1 LKKYS
6 YSQELFF
13 VLILA
18 IVQFSHILD
27 FVVIMPLG
35 PTLMKDFSISP
46 AAFAALVSSYN
57 FSAAFSNILFGL
69 IADSYDRKRLLL
81 IFIIGFSIGTFWC
94 FISESY
100 YSLLASRIVAGA
112 FGGVLSSIVFTIV
125 TDIVPEERRG
135 RAMGIVMSSF
145 SVSSIIGIP
154 IGLIISD
161 NYGWQYCFLFIFMIA
176 IICFVLSAFYMPKL
190 TDHLD
195 NEVSK
200 QNFLESLKTTVSN
213 SIYLRSLVFMFLT
226 SGSLFLLI
234 PFLSPFAVKNMGIET
249 FELKYMYLY
258 GGLLTI
264 GTARIFGVLT
274 DKIGA
279 FKLYIIVLCLA
290 FVPILLFTHS
300 GPTTFVKYIIMG
312 ALFMSFVSGR
322 MIPCM
327 TLLSTVPLLKDR
339 GVFMSLLNSVRALGS
354 ASMTFLAG
362 FIIME
367 SSTGELVGFN
377 YAGYLSILI
386 GFVTIG
392 LGVYINREIQNR
404 AHN

>member
-1 LKKYS
+1 
-6 YSQELFF
+6 
-13 VLILA
+13 
-18 IVQFSHILD
+18 
-27 FVVIMPLG
+27 MPLG
-35 PTLMKDFSISP
+35 PTLMKSFSISP

-57 FSAAFSNILFGL
+57 FSAAISNIFFGL
-69 IADSYDRKRLLL
+69 IADSYDRKKLLL
-81 IFIIGFSIGTFWC
+81 LFIVGFSIGTFWC
-94 FISESY
+94 FISDSY

-125 TDIVPEERRG
+125 TDIVPEQRRG

-154 IGLIISD
+154 IGLILSD
-161 NYGWQYCFLFIFMIA
+161 TYGWQYCFLFIFVIS
-176 IICFVLSAFYMPKL
+176 IVCFLLSAIYMPSLK
-190 TDHLD
+190 DHLD
-195 NEVSK
+195 LEPSK
-200 QNFLESLKTTVSN
+200 QNFWLSLSETISN
-213 SIYLRSLVFMFLT
+213 KAYSRSLIFMFLT

-234 PFLSPFAVKNMGIET
+234 PFLSPYAVKNMGIAT
-249 FELKYMYLY
+249 FDLKYMYLY

-264 GTARIFGVLT
+264 GTARVFGVLT
-274 DKIGA
+274 DRIGA
-279 FKLYIIVLCLA
+279 LKLYIIILCLA

-327 TLLSTVPLLKDR
+327 TLLSTVPLLRDR

-362 FIIME
+362 IIIIE
-367 SSTGELVGFN
+367 SASGELVGFN
-377 YAGYLSILI
+377 YAGYLSIAI
-386 GFVTIG
+386 GFITIA
-392 LGVYINREIQNR
+392 LGVFINREINSR
-404 AHN
+404 ACD

>member
-1 LKKYS
+1 
-6 YSQELFF
+6 
-13 VLILA
+13 
-18 IVQFSHILD
+18 
-27 FVVIMPLG
+27 MPLG
-35 PTLMKDFSISP
+35 PTLMKAFEISP

-57 FSAAFSNILFGL
+57 FSAALSNILFGL
-69 IADSYDRKRLLL
+69 IADSYDRKKLLL
-81 IFIIGFSIGTFWC
+81 IFIVGFSLGTFWC
-94 FISESY
+94 FTSQSY
-100 YSLLASRIVAGA
+100 YFLLASRIVAGA

-154 IGLIISD
+154 IGLVISD
-161 NYGWQYCFLFIFMIA
+161 NYGWQYCFLFIFA
-176 IICFVLSAFYMPKL
+176 ISIVCFLLSFIYMPNL
-190 TDHLD
+190 RDHLAVKPD
-195 NEVSK
+195 KVM
-200 QNFLESLKTTVSN
+200 FWRSLVKTITNKV
-213 SIYLRSLVFMFLT
+213 YLRSLIFMFLT

-234 PFLSPFAVKNMGIET
+234 PFLSPYAVKNMGIQT

-274 DKIGA
+274 DKVGA
-279 FKLYIIVLCLA
+279 LKLYIIVLCLA
-290 FVPILLFTHS
+290 FIPIILFTHS
-300 GPTTFVKYIIMG
+300 GPTTFIKYILMG

-339 GVFMSLLNSVRALGS
+339 GVFMSLLNSVRAFGS
-354 ASMTFLAG
+354 ATMTFLAG
-362 FIIME
+362 IIIFE
-367 SSTGELVGFN
+367 SSNGRLVGFN
-377 YAGYLSILI
+377 YAGYLSIII

-392 LGVYINREIQNR
+392 LGVYINRELLNR
-404 AHN
+404 KLN